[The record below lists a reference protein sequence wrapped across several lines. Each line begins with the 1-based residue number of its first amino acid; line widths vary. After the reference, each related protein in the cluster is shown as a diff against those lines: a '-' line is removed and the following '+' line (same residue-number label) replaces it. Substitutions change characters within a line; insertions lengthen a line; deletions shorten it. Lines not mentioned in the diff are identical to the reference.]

1 MILQSDSLDKITPA
15 LIKARKEIFGAV
27 KNGKGNWGAYA
38 SLEDII
44 EAVNVPLLDN
54 DIFVSAAQCPEDG
67 LQYLVTQATH
77 ASGQWMRSQIKIDMP
92 ATSKNPAQE
101 ALKAQ
106 TYLRRAGM
114 EALFNIPRVDDDGNH
129 GKHGDP
135 VKKEEKP
142 KPTLKPKPVK
152 VEDDIPY
159 PADFI
164 STEERSALIKFW
176 KANKMTNDEMR
187 RLLTDHGINGSYEI
201 PKDKLDTLRAATPEV
216 NNA

>member
-27 KNGKGNWGAYA
+27 KKGKGNWGAYA

-44 EAVNVPLLDN
+44 EAVNEPLLDN

-77 ASGQWMRSQIKIDMP
+77 ASGQWIRSQIKIDMP

-114 EALFNIPRVDDDGNH
+114 EALFNIPRVDDDG
-129 GKHGDP
+129 KHGDT
-135 VKKEEKP
+135 VQKEAKP
-142 KPTLKPKPVK
+142 QPTLKPKPAK

-159 PADFI
+159 PTTFI
-164 STEERSALIKFW
+164 SAAERSALIKLW
-176 KANKMTNDEMR
+176 KTNKMTNDEMR
-187 RLLTDHGINGSYEI
+187 RLLTDHGINGSHEI
-201 PKDKLDTLRAATPEV
+201 PKDKLDALRAATLEV